1 MLVLFDIT
9 SKEHQGLLT
18 LLEIARHE
26 TQLRH
31 QPDGFHIGFNDGEVL
46 EKLQIISTFMSFLT
60 IKPAVETRSTLGCTK
75 GLILLHRTGTT
86 F

>member
-1 MLVLFDIT
+1 MSARFDIT

-31 QPDGFHIGFNDGEVL
+31 QPDGFHIGFNDGEVFGQL
-46 EKLQIISTFMSFLT
+46 LTIFTFMSFHT
-60 IKPAVETRSTLGCTK
+60 TKPTVET
-75 GLILLHRTGTT
+75 
-86 F
+86 